1 MSKEKIEVKGI
12 VESGRAI
19 ALFEEILNLM
29 KEGGAHFEHDGQSI
43 DLTAGEAAEMEIE
56 VKSKD
61 GKQKLELELVWKDG
75 LHLGG
80 TAEETMSGLKVSS
93 KKTEGSSGEPA
104 HRDISAETFRD
115 LSASEAALF

>member
-1 MSKEKIEVKGI
+1 MSKDKIEVKEI

-19 ALFEEILNLM
+19 ALFEEILNHM
-29 KEGGAHFEHDGQSI
+29 KEGGAHFEYDGRSI

-56 VKSKD
+56 VKRKD

-75 LHLGG
+75 LHMGG

-93 KKTEGSSGEPA
+93 KKAEESAVEMA
-104 HRDISAETFRD
+104 HGDVHGETFRE
-115 LSASEAALF
+115 SAPSEAALF

>member
-12 VESGRAI
+12 VGSGRAI

-56 VKSKD
+56 VKHKD

-80 TAEETMSGLKVSS
+80 MSEETMSGLKVSS

-104 HRDISAETFRD
+104 HRDVSAETFRD
-115 LSASEAALF
+115 LSASEASLF